1 VNGAPQATE
10 LVATLGMYDFPWT
23 APANDE
29 LWRAVAVRLGAAGLT
44 APSSLTR
51 DVDLHDLWVSPGLI
65 LGQAC
70 GYPYVA
76 ALLQRVTLVATPIYD
91 FAGCVGAANCSF
103 LVTGKKSARRTLADF
118 RGARALINN
127 PDSNSGMN
135 RFRAMIAPMAGGKE
149 FFAEVGVSGSHAAS
163 IAAVAADKADLAS
176 IDCVSFAL
184 MQRARPETMDNV
196 RVIAKTAMT
205 QGLPFIVS
213 NALAPTY
220 IHQLR
225 LALADVLIDPSLAAA
240 RKALGLT
247 GMRILAPADYDDVAK
262 LEREAIA
269 DGYPRLA

>member
-1 VNGAPQATE
+1 VNGAPQATD

-23 APANDE
+23 VPGNDE
-29 LWRAVAVRLGAAGLT
+29 LWRAVAARLGAAGLK

-51 DVDLHDLWVSPGLI
+51 DVDLHDLWVSPGLVF
-65 LGQAC
+65 GQTC
-70 GYPYVA
+70 GYPYIA
-76 ALLQRVTLVATPIYD
+76 TLQQRVTLVATPIYD
-91 FAGCVGAANCSF
+91 FPGCVGAANCSF
-103 LVTGKKSARRTLADF
+103 LVTSRNSDRQTLADF

-135 RFRAMIAPMAGGKE
+135 RFRAMIAPLAGGKA

-163 IAAVAADKADLAS
+163 LASIAADEADLAC

-184 MQRARPETMDNV
+184 MRHGRPEVMDNV
-196 RVIAKTAMT
+196 RVVATTAMT
-205 QGLPFIVS
+205 QGLPFIMS

-220 IHQLR
+220 ARQSR
-225 LALADVLIDPSLAAA
+225 LALADVLGDPSLAPA

-247 GMRILAPADYDDVAK
+247 GMRIRAPADYDDVAK

-269 DGYPRLA
+269 AGYPQLA